1 MNAKTSRPPESG
13 SVWRMSRARLIGAAL
28 MCIAAAALVAGTQW
42 LAKITTLEQ
51 SQAQTTL
58 QAAELALQNTQSDRA
73 RLEENLQLFG
83 TLGQTRFARAPDR
96 MAILE
101 ALELAGRDLRRK
113 EVVWELAPQE
123 KIKTLNDDKTGTPVA
138 QLVRV
143 TMKLGASN
151 VHEDEWLTLLA
162 ALQGKG
168 GGYFTTDS
176 CVYDKG
182 SFSFAD
188 AVMPAVAVTCT
199 LSWLYVVPEPAAPK
213 TP

>member
-1 MNAKTSRPPESG
+1 MKAKTSRPPESG
-13 SVWRMSRARLIGAAL
+13 SVWLMSRSRLIGAAL
-28 MCIAAAALVAGTQW
+28 MCIAAAALVAGTHW
-42 LAKITTLEQ
+42 LAKVTTLEQ

-58 QAAELALQNTQSDRA
+58 KAAELALQNTQSDRA

-83 TLGQTRFARAPDR
+83 TLKQSRFARAPDR

-101 ALELAGRDLRRK
+101 TLELAGRDLRRK

-123 KIKTLNDDKTGTPVA
+123 KIRTINDDKTGSPVA

-168 GGYFTTDS
+168 GGYFTTDN
-176 CVYDKG
+176 CVYDKRT
-182 SFSFAD
+182 FSFAE
-188 AVMPAVAVTCT
+188 AVMPSVYVACT
-199 LSWLYVVPEPAAPK
+199 LSWLYVMADPAAPR